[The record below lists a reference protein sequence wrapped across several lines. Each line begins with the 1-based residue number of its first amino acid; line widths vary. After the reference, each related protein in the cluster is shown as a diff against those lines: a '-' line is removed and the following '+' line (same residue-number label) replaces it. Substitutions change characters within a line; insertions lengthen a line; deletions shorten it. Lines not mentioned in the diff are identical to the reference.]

1 MPMLAH
7 LAASVPVERGMEID
21 HMNARG
27 RGNIAGRPPARMF
40 GVRRAATLRA
50 CPGLRRLGVLA
61 MPRRCLNALSR
72 LAAVTALALMS
83 LCPGVAGADEFYLRG
98 GLGLDWTSEA
108 AFADI
113 DCSSTVPAA
122 LYGCGTDRD
131 GAPRRSLG
139 DFGKIAVLEFGLGY
153 APAGAMR
160 YEILVEHRPRYSFE
174 GRANF
179 LAPDRQQ
186 SVAADISSVSGML
199 AAFAD
204 FPELGSGGRAAI
216 TPYVGAGVG
225 AVRNRIGMTTMTF
238 PATTTSVRGGSR
250 TDLAWMV
257 TAGVLVPLNERLG
270 LDVAW
275 RYTDLGEVH
284 TGRGEG
290 GVMWRD
296 GSREPIALD
305 LAPTWARIRS
315 HGLRVTLRYS
325 F

>member
-1 MPMLAH
+1 
-7 LAASVPVERGMEID
+7 
-21 HMNARG
+21 MNARS
-27 RGNIAGRPPARMF
+27 RGNIAGWPPVRMF
-40 GVRRAATLRA
+40 GIVRATTVRAL
-50 CPGLRRLGVLA
+50 PGCRRLGALA
-61 MPRRCLNALSR
+61 MRCRPLNAFSQLSVVAT
-72 LAAVTALALMS
+72 LASMS
-83 LCPGVAGADEFYLRG
+83 LCPGVAGADGFYLRG
-98 GLGLDWTSEA
+98 GLGLDWSGDA
-108 AFADI
+108 AFTDI

-139 DFGKIAVLEFGLGY
+139 DFGKTPVLELGLGY

-160 YEILVEHRPRYSFE
+160 YELMLEHRPSYSFE

-186 SVAADISSVSGML
+186 SVAADISSISGML

-204 FPELGSGGRAAI
+204 FPALGSRRRTAI
-216 TPYVGAGVG
+216 TPYVGAGIG

-257 TAGVLVPLNERLG
+257 TAGVTLPLNERLG
-270 LDVAW
+270 LDMAW

-284 TGRGEG
+284 TGTGEG
-290 GVMWRD
+290 GVTWHD
-296 GSREPIALD
+296 GIREPIALD

-315 HGLRVTLRYS
+315 HGLRVSLRYS

>member
-1 MPMLAH
+1 MK
-7 LAASVPVERGMEID
+7 
-21 HMNARG
+21 ARG
-27 RGNIAGRPPARMF
+27 RGRIARQPPARMF
-40 GVRRAATLRA
+40 GTVHPAAVSALPGCRRRGA
-50 CPGLRRLGVLA
+50 LA
-61 MPRRCLNALSR
+61 MRRRPLNAYSR
-72 LAAVTALALMS
+72 LAVVAALASMS

-98 GLGLDWTSEA
+98 GLGLDWTGDS
-108 AFADI
+108 AFTDI

-122 LYGCGTDRD
+122 LYGCGMDRD

-139 DFGKIAVLEFGLGY
+139 DFGKVAVLELGLGY
-153 APAGAMR
+153 APEGTMR
-160 YEILVEHRPRYSFE
+160 YEFVLEHRPSYSFE

-186 SVAADISSVSGML
+186 SVAADISSDSGML

-204 FPELGSGGRAAI
+204 FPTMGSRSRTAI
-216 TPYVGAGVG
+216 TPYVGAGIG
-225 AVRNRIGMTTMTF
+225 AVRNRIGTTTMTF

-250 TDLAWMV
+250 TDLTWMV
-257 TAGVLVPLNERLG
+257 TAGVTLPLNERLG
-270 LDVAW
+270 LDMAW

-290 GVMWRD
+290 GVTWHD

-315 HGLRVTLRYS
+315 HGFRVSLRHS

>member
-1 MPMLAH
+1 
-7 LAASVPVERGMEID
+7 
-21 HMNARG
+21 MNARG
-27 RGNIAGRPPARMF
+27 RGSIAGRPPARML
-40 GVRRAATLRA
+40 GVGRAATVRA
-50 CPGLRRLGVLA
+50 CPGHRRFGALA
-61 MPRRCLNALSR
+61 MPRGCLNALSR
-72 LAAVTALALMS
+72 LATVTALASMS
-83 LCPGVAGADEFYLRG
+83 LCPGAAGADEFYLRG
-98 GLGLDWTSEA
+98 GLGLDWASDA
-108 AFADI
+108 AFTDI

-139 DFGKIAVLEFGLGY
+139 DFGRIAVLELGLGY

-160 YEILVEHRPRYSFE
+160 YEILVEHRPRYGFE

-186 SVAADISSVSGML
+186 SVAADVSSVSGML

-250 TDLAWMV
+250 TDLAWMA
-257 TAGVLVPLNERLG
+257 TAGVSVPLNERLG

-284 TGRGEG
+284 TGMGEG

-296 GSREPIALD
+296 GSRDPIALD

-315 HGLRVTLRYS
+315 HGLRVSLRYS